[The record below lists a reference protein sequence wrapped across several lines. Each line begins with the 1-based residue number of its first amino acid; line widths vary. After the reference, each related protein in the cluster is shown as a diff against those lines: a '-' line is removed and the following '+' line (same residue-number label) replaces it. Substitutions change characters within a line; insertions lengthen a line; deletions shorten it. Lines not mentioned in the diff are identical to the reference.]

1 MLVHVSTPYE
11 EAFIRRNAV
20 LKFQQRFSIL
30 FHLIISIL
38 RSAQIHH
45 ASLKPAY
52 PGSVS
57 FCTCGYAFR
66 RNCYIEMQ
74 HIWNTVHFMTFM
86 MMRKNVC
93 SSFIL

>member
-20 LKFQQRFSIL
+20 LKFQQRYSIS
-30 FHLIISIL
+30 FCFIISIL

-57 FCTCGYAFR
+57 FCTCGYGFIEDAHL
-66 RNCYIEMQ
+66 EMQ
-74 HIWNTVHFMTFM
+74 PIWNTAHFMTFM
-86 MMRKNVC
+86 MMRKNV
-93 SSFIL
+93 